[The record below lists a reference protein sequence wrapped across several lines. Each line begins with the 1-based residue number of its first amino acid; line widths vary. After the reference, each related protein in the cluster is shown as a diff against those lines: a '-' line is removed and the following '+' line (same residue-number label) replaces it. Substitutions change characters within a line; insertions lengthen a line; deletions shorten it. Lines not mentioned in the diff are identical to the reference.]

1 MVLVDCDGERYRT
14 DSGLVGP
21 VKIGGKAYD
30 CVAVECAQLDKPTIH
45 VGEVIGLV
53 VQPAH

>member
-14 DSGLVGP
+14 DPGLVGP

-30 CVAVECAQLDKPTIH
+30 CIAVECAQLDKPTIH

-53 VQPAH
+53 QPAH

>member
-1 MVLVDCDGERYRT
+1 
-14 DSGLVGP
+14 

-30 CVAVECAQLDKPTIH
+30 CIAVECAQLDKPTTY
-45 VGEVIGLV
+45 VNEVIGLV